1 MKLIAPILKRA
12 AELDRARPKIAYY
25 CRLYAVLSGL
35 RMENRSPEVNETLS
49 DAMEKLERAKATMK
63 DLDEARDEVMCESFA
78 LEIFDKADRADRS
91 GSRGI
96 TTAKMYYAASIFFN
110 VLRQFDEDGEL
121 EGTIAQK
128 QKYAEWRAAEIMK
141 AERQGVQASAPPE
154 DDVDQRVG
162 DAEASFSGTEEPTAP
177 GSTAEVRMPPPP
189 PPPPPHMVASTS
201 SGPPAG
207 VTSTPAVAPRA
218 PAAPG
223 PSGAPPGVRPPTIDI
238 GSIAD
243 AHRHAKNAVSALGFD
258 DVHTAVE
265 SLTRA
270 LEILKPLVKK

>member
-25 CRLYAVLSGL
+25 CRLYAVMSGL
-35 RMENRSPEVNETLS
+35 RMENRSPEVNEMMS

-63 DLDEARDEVMCESFA
+63 DLDEVQDEVTCESFA
-78 LEIFDKADRADRS
+78 LEIFDKADRADRA

-162 DAEASFSGTEEPTAP
+162 GVDTAFSGTEEPTASAP
-177 GSTAEVRMPPPP
+177 ELRMPPPP
-189 PPPPPHMVASTS
+189 PPPPQRMVASTS
-201 SGPPAG
+201 TGPPVG
-207 VTSTPAVAPRA
+207 ITSKPVVTPRA
-218 PAAPG
+218 PTAPV
-223 PSGAPPGVRPPTIDI
+223 PSGAPPGVCPPAIDI

-258 DVHTAVE
+258 DVHTAVD

-270 LEILKPLVKK
+270 LEILKPLAKK